1 MKRSSQHG
9 QALTE
14 FIVVSTFLL
23 VPLFLIVPVLAK
35 VIFQT
40 QHSIQALAI
49 SPAVYS
55 AAFLRIQGYFA
66 NFD

>member
-1 MKRSSQHG
+1 MKRSSQQG

-23 VPLFLIVPVLAK
+23 VPLFLIVPVLTK

-40 QHSIQALAI
+40 
-49 SPAVYS
+49 
-55 AAFLRIQGYFA
+55 
-66 NFD
+66 

>member
-1 MKRSSQHG
+1 M
-9 QALTE
+9 A
-14 FIVVSTFLL
+14 STFLL
-23 VPLFLIVPVLAK
+23 VPRFLIVPVLTK